1 MAKRFA
7 LMLAVVAAGVLLGL
21 PDGTAG
27 RVTGA
32 SWYPPA
38 VAALLAVGLYA
49 STRSIDLGQLR
60 TDGRTV
66 LAAVTVGVLL
76 KSVLIGAVLYGV
88 FGRPMYLVLGIAVAQ
103 IDPLSVAA
111 LGRSSR
117 LSSRGRGLLL
127 AWASFD
133 DPVTTLL
140 TIYAAAIAV
149 SLQGGGQLH
158 LGVSAFTVDLAGNLL
173 AGGLALLAARAVRSL
188 PARRR
193 FWIEMAVLAAL
204 LVVAVTEFWVL
215 AVAIA
220 GLGLRPEPP
229 GRSADRLLDRSVDTA
244 FVLASLLLGV
254 VLAGGVRPVQGVV
267 LGIVAFAAQ
276 AIVSVP
282 LTRAQSRPDKV
293 LLALAQQNGITA
305 ISLAL
310 LLEPVFPESVAVVA
324 PAILVVNSLY
334 LLANAFAGGRMAA
347 GERAAA
353 GGPASTGGPDTA
365 DGADTAGG
373 RLAVGREVVRGRR
386 GSAGRFAG
394 VLAGSRRAG
403 RPRPAHP
410 LHPPQ
415 PQPPQ
420 PPPPQARPA
429 PPDGRCAGH

>member
-7 LMLAVVAAGVLLGL
+7 LMLAVVAAGAVLGL
-21 PDGTAG
+21 PDGTPG
-27 RVTGA
+27 RVTGS
-32 SWYPPA
+32 SWYQPA

-49 STRSIDLGQLR
+49 STRSIDPRLLR

-76 KSVLIGAVLYGV
+76 KSVVIGAVLYGV

-103 IDPLSVAA
+103 IDPLAVAA

-117 LSSRGRGLLL
+117 LSARGRGLLL

-140 TIYAAAIAV
+140 TIYAAAVAV
-149 SLQGGGQLH
+149 SLQGGGRLH
-158 LGVSAFTVDLAGNLL
+158 LGVSAFTVDLLGNLVV
-173 AGGLALLAARAVRSL
+173 GGLALLAARAARSL

-193 FWIEMAVLAAL
+193 FWIETAVLAA
-204 LVVAVTEFWVL
+204 VFAVAVTEFWVL

-229 GRSADRLLDRSVDTA
+229 GRSADRPLERAVDVA

-254 VLAGGVRPVQGVV
+254 VLAGGVRPLQGVV
-267 LGIVAFAAQ
+267 LGVVAFAAQ

-293 LLALAQQNGITA
+293 LLAIAQQNGITA

-324 PAILVVNSLY
+324 PAILVVNTLY
-334 LLANAFAGGRMAA
+334 LVTN
-347 GERAAA
+347 AAA
-353 GGPASTGGPDTA
+353 GARAFRGRPLR
-365 DGADTAGG
+365 GADP
-373 RLAVGREVVRGRR
+373 
-386 GSAGRFAG
+386 
-394 VLAGSRRAG
+394 
-403 RPRPAHP
+403 RPRTA
-410 LHPPQ
+410 
-415 PQPPQ
+415 
-420 PPPPQARPA
+420 AEGRGVAA
-429 PPDGRCAGH
+429 PDPHDA